1 MLGLARAAPLGGSGA
16 AAGETMATLPSDK
29 PEEESPG
36 TGDDVA
42 ASEDGSVSGRLSG
55 RSGTRPRVDSDD
67 PLPRML
73 GERYRL
79 EALIAKGGMG
89 RVYRAVQLPLERN
102 VAIKLMV
109 APPNV
114 GGDFARRFL
123 LEASVSAR
131 LKHQNIVVVH
141 DYGETENGEL
151 YMAMELL
158 DGMNLSALLKREG
171 PLDPLRVIRMS
182 LQVARALRAAHR
194 EGIAHRDLKPGN
206 VFVDQQM
213 FDDEHEVDTVKVLD
227 FGLVKVYE
235 DGRQDVEKDLTDGG
249 MMLGSPRYM
258 SPEQILCERVDARS
272 DIYSLGALMF
282 AMLAGRPPFVGKV
295 PMDVL
300 TQHLQ
305 RPPPSISETLQER
318 TNPPSW
324 TIPQPLEAIVHRCLA
339 KDAGDRFADIDEV
352 IAQLKEVRRTFDGGT
367 ATGAFATLSSE
378 SGISQT
384 GPRPANLGRRSMP
397 RWFPVV
403 ALLTA
408 AVGAT
413 VLALAGG
420 EPEPEPEPVPTS
432 EVAADPLPPPLP
444 ETAGEDTVEV
454 TVTSDPSGAE
464 VLSGGVFLGETPL
477 TRSLRPTP
485 EGARRVFELRLE
497 GYEPARVARAVEG
510 ESVEVSATLT
520 PIPEPPA
527 ETDEPEETEAS
538 MRRVR
543 RPRPRQVTRPEPVM
557 QAEPTPPPEKRTPP
571 RRRSLSVDGDDRG
584 GIPIVD

>member
-367 ATGAFATLSSE
+367 ATGAFSTLSSE
-378 SGISQT
+378 SGISHT
-384 GPRPANLGRRSMP
+384 GPRPPLGRRSMP

-413 VLALAGG
+413 ILALAGG
-420 EPEPEPEPVPTS
+420 DPEPEPEPTTD
-432 EVAADPLPPPLP
+432 VAADPLPPPLP

-454 TVTSDPSGAE
+454 TVTSDPPGAE

-485 EGARRVFELRLE
+485 EGARRVFEVRLE

-543 RPRPRQVTRPEPVM
+543 RPRPRQVARPEPVM
-557 QAEPTPPPEKRTPP
+557 QAEPSPPPEKRTPP